1 MKKQIIIVITLL
13 CLLLCSCSAAEYS
26 KITNNTDDNN
36 TPPNSTGTS
45 NEEASPNAPD
55 YIYPLN
61 FDSLYELKSSI
72 SKENEE
78 IYAKYSETE
87 ITRTQMDVLK
97 IFVEKLKSQKNFVPC
112 LNGQTIDFRNKE
124 GFSNI
129 ALFVCESYNLP
140 WIFYYPNVPTGEN
153 FYIKITYLPENILNE
168 QKDPTASEVIK
179 KLSPNSPNINNLG
192 DQHKSIYNQTLKL
205 SDREVTALV
214 IEYKTDSRNSIFFV
228 YEDLLVQVRCDP
240 EVWNAQWFSAL
251 SFDGF
256 D

>member
-1 MKKQIIIVITLL
+1 MK
-13 CLLLCSCSAAEYS
+13 Y
-26 KITNNTDDNN
+26 
-36 TPPNSTGTS
+36 
-45 NEEASPNAPD
+45 
-55 YIYPLN
+55 
-61 FDSLYELKSSI
+61 
-72 SKENEE
+72 
-78 IYAKYSETE
+78 
-87 ITRTQMDVLK
+87 LK
-97 IFVEKLKSQKNFVPC
+97 ISILILVCISLMLVGCQSQIDGGASEYPSNDNGNHQSSDQISPFQYDSFADLKKSVSKKNADQLYASFVEEGVNSEQLDKIKYFVKKLQSQDNGVPY
-112 LNGQTIDFRNKE
+112 LDGKEIKLRNEE

-129 ALFVCESYNLP
+129 SFFHSELYGLP
-140 WIFYYPNVPTGEN
+140 WIFYHPKVSTGEN
-153 FYIKITYLPENILNE
+153 FYITITYLPENILNE

-240 EVWNAQWFSAL
+240 EVWNAQWFSDL

-256 D
+256 DK